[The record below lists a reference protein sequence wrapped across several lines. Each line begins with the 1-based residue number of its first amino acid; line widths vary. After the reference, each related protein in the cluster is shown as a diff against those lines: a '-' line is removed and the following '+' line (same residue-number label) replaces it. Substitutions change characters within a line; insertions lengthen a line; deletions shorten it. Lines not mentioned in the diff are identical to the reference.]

1 MQVLWARKM
10 YKNELDKAIANKTVS
25 NSFVF
30 FGESSFL
37 IDMYSKMMVQ
47 VTDANTLTFYHDEY
61 DFKSAKAH
69 LSQASLFG
77 DRNILLIKSEKKVPK
92 NELNTLLEFCEK
104 NPDNVF
110 VYAYYGSDHKIYNN
124 KKAFAGKQTMS
135 VRFFHPKEYEA
146 QNIVSHIAQ
155 EKKVQIDK
163 YTISQLLSIHNGDVA
178 LACNEIEKFRVYD
191 REITSKDVEN
201 LVYGLSEVNI
211 DGFIKKILAK
221 KEFTED
227 LKNILEH
234 GEDEIRVITA
244 ITAYITQL
252 YMFNIYIRVNG
263 APNALEI
270 LGYPAPKFVVDEKA
284 ALSMK
289 FKPNTYSKLHELL
302 LGSELKMKSS
312 NVDKHA
318 ILLSTLIRVQKLL

>member
-1 MQVLWARKM
+1 M
-10 YKNELDKAIANKTVS
+10 YKSELDKHIQNKSVS

-37 IDMYSKMMVQ
+37 IDMYTKML
-47 VTDANTLTFYHDEY
+47 TTINDANLLSYYYDEY
-61 DFKSAKAH
+61 NFNSAKSH

-77 DRNILLIKSEKKVPK
+77 DRNILVIKSEKKIPK
-92 NELNTLLEFCEK
+92 KELDILLDYCEK

-110 VYAYYGSDHKIYNN
+110 VYAYYGSDHKTYNN
-124 KKAFAGKQTMS
+124 KKAFVKYKTMS
-135 VRFFHPKEYEA
+135 VRFFHPKDYEA
-146 QNIVSHIAQ
+146 QNIIAQ
-155 EKKVQIDK
+155 VAREKKVNIDK
-163 YTISQLLSIHNGDVA
+163 YTISHLLSLHNGDVA
-178 LACNEIEKFRVYD
+178 LASNEIDKFRVYD
-191 REITSKDVEN
+191 REITTKDVRN

-211 DGFIKKILAK
+211 DDFIKKILSK
-221 KEFTED
+221 KEFLED

-244 ITAYITQL
+244 ITSYLTQL

-284 ALSMK
+284 ALSIK

-302 LGSELKMKSS
+302 LASELKMKSS

>member
-1 MQVLWARKM
+1 M
-10 YKNELDKAIANKTVS
+10 YKSELDKHIQNQSVS

-37 IDMYSKMMVQ
+37 IDMYTKML
-47 VTDANTLTFYHDEY
+47 TTIDDANTLNYYHDEY
-61 DFKSAKAH
+61 DFNSAKSH
-69 LSQASLFG
+69 LSQGSLFG
-77 DRNILLIKSEKKVPK
+77 DRNILVIKSEKKVPK
-92 NELNTLLEFCEK
+92 KELDILINYCEK

-110 VYAYYGSDHKIYNN
+110 VYGYYGSDHKTYNN
-124 KKAFAGKQTMS
+124 KKTFAKSKTMS
-135 VRFFHPKEYEA
+135 VRFFHPKDYEA
-146 QNIVSHIAQ
+146 QNIIAQ
-155 EKKVQIDK
+155 IAREKKVNIDK
-163 YTISQLLSIHNGDVA
+163 YTISHLLSIHNGDVA
-178 LACNEIEKFRVYD
+178 LASNEIDKFRVYD
-191 REITSKDVEN
+191 REITTKDVTN

-211 DGFIKKILAK
+211 DDFIKKILAK

-234 GEDEIRVITA
+234 GEDEIRVVTA
-244 ITAYITQL
+244 ITSYLTQL

-284 ALSMK
+284 ALSLK